1 MKTLFRIF
9 SFLATTV
16 FILCTVA
23 CDDLLIDKNN
33 QQNNEN
39 QQSVNYEI
47 VTDIPDFP
55 ADEEIAAFTF
65 VDNKF
70 PNGINW
76 AGLRSSP
83 YGFEQDNTG
92 KSFPS
97 VSNFDTYASKM
108 AANYPGSKG
117 AFVWI
122 VGVVE
127 ETTWNCNL
135 NLPLKNIKLD
145 KVSGEKKDKNVD
157 FLQMASQKGYDV
169 WLQVESGDADI
180 CEMAWLILNRYKNYP
195 CVKGFGV
202 DVEWYKPEGTNGYG
216 TKITDETAEKLNKIA
231 KMVNP
236 NYTVFLKHWDSRWM
250 PESYRS
256 DLIFVTDSQGL
267 RSLDNYKKAM
277 ERWASNFSKNP
288 VFLQIGYD
296 RDEEKVWGA
305 LENPTK
311 DLGTYISQDFINSN
325 PIGIIWVDFTLRRA
339 LK

>member
-23 CDDLLIDKNN
+23 CDDLLTGKNN

-39 QQSVNYEI
+39 QQNVSYEI
-47 VTDIPDFP
+47 VTNIPDFP
-55 ADEEIAAFTF
+55 SDEEIAAFTF

-70 PNGINW
+70 SNGINW

-83 YGFEQDNTG
+83 YGFEQDGTG
-92 KSFPS
+92 KKFPS

-108 AANYPGSKG
+108 EANYPGSNG

-127 ETTWNCNL
+127 EDTWNCNL
-135 NLPLKNIKLD
+135 NFPLKNIKMD
-145 KVSGEKKDKNVD
+145 KVNDVKKDQNNAFLDMAAQKN
-157 FLQMASQKGYDV
+157 YDV

-180 CEMAWLILNRYKNYP
+180 CELAWLILNRYKNYP

-216 TKITDETAEKLNKIA
+216 TKITNAVAEKLNKIV

-236 NYTVFLKHWDSRWM
+236 NYTVFLKHWDTKWM
-250 PESYRS
+250 PPSYRS

-267 RSLDNYKKAM
+267 RSIDNYKRAM
-277 ERWASNFSKNP
+277 ERWASKFSNNP

-296 RDEEKVWGA
+296 SDEDAVWGS
-305 LENPTK
+305 LKNPTK
-311 DLGTYISQDFINSN
+311 ELGTYISQDITDSN

>member
-9 SFLATTV
+9 EFLATAV
-16 FILCTVA
+16 FILCLAA
-23 CDDLLIDKNN
+23 CDGLLFGKKN
-33 QQNNEN
+33 QQN
-39 QQSVNYEI
+39 VNYEI
-47 VTDIPDFP
+47 ITDIPALP
-55 ADEEIAAFTF
+55 SDEEIDAFTF
-65 VDNKF
+65 KNVNF
-70 PNGINW
+70 SNGIKW

-83 YGFEQDNTG
+83 YGFEQDGTD

-97 VSNFDTYASKM
+97 VDDFDTYASKM
-108 AANYPGSKG
+108 AANYPGSNG

-127 ETTWNCNL
+127 EKTWNCYMNFPVKNKEIAKVYGSNEDENIEFL
-135 NLPLKNIKLD
+135 N
-145 KVSGEKKDKNVD
+145 
-157 FLQMASQKGYDV
+157 MASQKGYNV

-180 CEMAWLILNRYKNYP
+180 YKLAWLILNRYKNFP

-202 DVEWYKPEGTNGYG
+202 DIEWYQPEGTKGYG
-216 TKITDETAEKLNKIA
+216 SKITDNVAEKLNKIA

-236 NYTVFLKHWDSRWM
+236 NYTVFFKHWTSRWM

-267 RSLDNYKKAM
+267 GSIDEYKSAM
-277 ERWASNFSKNP
+277 ERWASKFSPNP
-288 VFLQIGYD
+288 IFLQIGYD
-296 RDEEKVWGA
+296 SDEGKVWGS
-305 LENPTK
+305 LKKPTK
-311 DLGTYISQDFINSN
+311 DLGTYITQDITDSN